1 MKLTNKNQEEFN
13 IKNVRIGRTRE
24 SFIMA
29 AVTVVLLIVAWI
41 IALARH
47 QFSGPVLE
55 EWQKVIIPLTL
66 VALVLIVVSYFP
78 QYMNQRRKFTNM
90 RQVIL
95 SVRLSRVLA
104 IEFALLTLVDE
115 ILRGKLLTDSVFT
128 LIPVSIFLITALI
141 YMFLIN
147 RAK

>member
-66 VALVLIVVSYFP
+66 VALVLIVASYFP

-90 RQVIL
+90 RQVML

-104 IEFALLTLVDE
+104 MEFALLTLVDE

-128 LIPVSIFLITALI
+128 LIPVSIF
-141 YMFLIN
+141 
-147 RAK
+147 